1 VQILVLG
8 ILILLNG
15 LLAMSEIALV
25 VSRKSRLTSLA
36 DEGNKA
42 AITALTLA
50 EDPTKFLST
59 IQIGIT
65 SIGILSGIVGHG
77 AFAVPL
83 SQWLQNLGFSP
94 QTASVASTA
103 VVVVLITYVSI
114 VAGELVPKRIGQTN
128 PEQIACVV
136 SKPMQLLATLTRPFV
151 LLLTFSTHA
160 LVQILG
166 VKKEGLDDVSEEDIQ
181 ALLGEGSQTGVIEK
195 QQHTMFRNI
204 FQLDDRLIGSLM
216 VPRSD
221 VVFLDTTLP
230 VEENLL
236 RVTGSDHSRFPV
248 CDGSLDKPIGIIRA
262 NQLMGSIIKGET
274 PDLRAN
280 LHPCTFVPE
289 TLTGLDLLEQFQ
301 TGYME
306 IAFVIDEY
314 GEVQGVVTLHD
325 LLQAVTGEFQE
336 SNPEDAWA
344 VQREDG
350 SWLLDGAIPITEMMD
365 RLGLK
370 SVPEL
375 ERGHYHTVSGMV
387 MLLLGRLPRTGD
399 HVDWENWRFEVV
411 DMDEKRIDKVLAS
424 SLQVRR
430 ENSI

>member
-1 VQILVLG
+1 MQFLVLG

-25 VSRKSRLTSLA
+25 TSRKSRLASMA
-36 DEGNKA
+36 EEGNKA
-42 AITALTLA
+42 ASTAISLA
-50 EDPTKFLST
+50 EDPTAFLST

-77 AFAVPL
+77 AFAIPL
-83 SQWLQNLGFSP
+83 SQQLQDLGFPP
-94 QTASVASTA
+94 QTAAFVSTA
-103 VVVVLITYVSI
+103 IVVVTITYISI
-114 VAGELVPKRIGQTN
+114 VAGELVPKRIGQIS
-128 PEQIACVV
+128 PEPIACAV
-136 SKPMQLLATLTRPFV
+136 SRPMQHLASLTRPFV
-151 LLLTFSTHA
+151 LLLSFSTNW
-160 LVQILG
+160 LVRLLG
-166 VKKEGLDDVSEEDIQ
+166 VKKEGVDEVSEEDIQ
-181 ALLGEGSQTGVIEK
+181 ALLRAGSQTGVIEK
-195 QQHTMFRNI
+195 QQHMMFRNI

-230 VEENLL
+230 VEENLQ
-236 RVTGSDHSRFPV
+236 RVIESDHSRFPV
-248 CDGSLDKPIGIIRA
+248 CEGSLDRPIGIIRA
-262 NQLMGSIIKGET
+262 NQLMTSIMRGNV

-280 LHPCTFVPE
+280 LYPCTFVPE

-306 IAFVIDEY
+306 LAFVVDEY
-314 GEVQGVVTLHD
+314 GEVQGLVTLHD

-350 SWLLDGAIPITEMMD
+350 SWLLDGAIPIPEMMD
-365 RLGLK
+365 RLALK

-375 ERGHYHTVSGMV
+375 EKGHYHTVSGMV

-424 SLQVRR
+424 RIEMDMQD
-430 ENSI
+430 SI

>member
-1 VQILVLG
+1 MQFLVLG

-25 VSRKSRLTSLA
+25 TSRKSRLASMA
-36 DEGNKA
+36 EEGNKA
-42 AITALTLA
+42 ASTAISLA
-50 EDPTKFLST
+50 EDPTAFLST

-77 AFAVPL
+77 AFAIPL
-83 SQWLQNLGFSP
+83 SQQLQGLGLPP
-94 QTASVASTA
+94 QTAAFVSTA
-103 VVVVLITYVSI
+103 IVVVTITYISI
-114 VAGELVPKRIGQTN
+114 VAGELVPKRIGQIS
-128 PEQIACVV
+128 PEPIACAV
-136 SKPMQLLATLTRPFV
+136 SRPMQHLASLTRPFV
-151 LLLTFSTHA
+151 LLLSFSTNW
-160 LVQILG
+160 LVRLLG
-166 VKKEGLDDVSEEDIQ
+166 VKKEGVDEVSEEDIQ
-181 ALLGEGSQTGVIEK
+181 ALLRAGSQTGVIEK
-195 QQHTMFRNI
+195 QQHMMFRNI

-230 VEENLL
+230 VEENLQ
-236 RVTGSDHSRFPV
+236 RVIESDHSRFPV
-248 CDGSLDKPIGIIRA
+248 CEGSLDRPIGIIRA
-262 NQLMGSIIKGET
+262 NQLMTSIMRGNV

-280 LHPCTFVPE
+280 LYPCTFVPE

-306 IAFVIDEY
+306 LAFVVDEY
-314 GEVQGVVTLHD
+314 GEVQGLVTLHD

-350 SWLLDGAIPITEMMD
+350 SWLLDGAIPIPEMMD
-365 RLGLK
+365 RLALK

-375 ERGHYHTVSGMV
+375 EKGHYHTVSGMV

-424 SLQVRR
+424 RIEMDMQD
-430 ENSI
+430 SI

>member
-1 VQILVLG
+1 MQFLVLG

-25 VSRKSRLTSLA
+25 TSRKSRLASMA
-36 DEGNKA
+36 EEGNKA
-42 AITALTLA
+42 ASTAISLA
-50 EDPTKFLST
+50 EDPTAFLST

-77 AFAVPL
+77 AFAIPL
-83 SQWLQNLGFSP
+83 SQQLQGLGFP
-94 QTASVASTA
+94 PKTAAFVSTA
-103 VVVVLITYVSI
+103 IVVVTITYISI
-114 VAGELVPKRIGQTN
+114 VAGELVPKRIGQIS
-128 PEQIACVV
+128 PEPIACAV
-136 SKPMQLLATLTRPFV
+136 SRPMRLLASLTRPFV
-151 LLLTFSTHA
+151 LLLSFSTNW
-160 LVQILG
+160 LVRLLG
-166 VKKEGLDDVSEEDIQ
+166 VKKEGVDEVSEEDIQ
-181 ALLGEGSQTGVIEK
+181 ALLRAGSQTGVIEK
-195 QQHTMFRNI
+195 QQHMMFRNI

-230 VEENLL
+230 IDENLQ
-236 RVTGSDHSRFPV
+236 RVIESDHSRFPV
-248 CDGSLDKPIGIIRA
+248 CEGSLDRPIGIIRA
-262 NQLMGSIIKGET
+262 NQLMTSIIRGNL

-306 IAFVIDEY
+306 LAFVIDEY
-314 GEVQGVVTLHD
+314 GEVQGLVTLHD

-350 SWLLDGAIPITEMMD
+350 SWLLDGAIPIPEMME
-365 RLGLK
+365 RLALK

-375 ERGHYHTVSGMV
+375 EKGHYHTVSGMV

-399 HVDWENWRFEVV
+399 HVDWENWQFEVV

-424 SLQVRR
+424 RIEMDKQD
-430 ENSI
+430 SI

>member
-1 VQILVLG
+1 MQFLVLG

-25 VSRKSRLTSLA
+25 TSRKSRLASMA
-36 DEGNKA
+36 EEGNKA
-42 AITALTLA
+42 ASTAISLA
-50 EDPTKFLST
+50 EDPTAFLST

-77 AFAVPL
+77 AFAIPL
-83 SQWLQNLGFSP
+83 SQQLQDLGFPP
-94 QTASVASTA
+94 QTAAFVSTA
-103 VVVVLITYVSI
+103 IVVVTITYISI
-114 VAGELVPKRIGQTN
+114 VAGELVPKRIGQIS
-128 PEQIACVV
+128 PEPIACAV
-136 SKPMQLLATLTRPFV
+136 SRPMQLLASLTRPFV
-151 LLLTFSTHA
+151 LLLSFSTNW
-160 LVQILG
+160 LVRLLG
-166 VKKEGLDDVSEEDIQ
+166 VKKEGVDEVSEEDIQ
-181 ALLGEGSQTGVIEK
+181 ALLRAGSQTGVIEK
-195 QQHTMFRNI
+195 QQHMMFRNI

-230 VEENLL
+230 VEENLQ
-236 RVTGSDHSRFPV
+236 RVIESDHSRFPV
-248 CDGSLDKPIGIIRA
+248 CEGSLDRPIGIIRA
-262 NQLMGSIIKGET
+262 NQLMTSIMRGNV

-280 LHPCTFVPE
+280 LYPCTFVPE

-306 IAFVIDEY
+306 LAFVVDEY
-314 GEVQGVVTLHD
+314 GEVQGLVTLHD

-350 SWLLDGAIPITEMMD
+350 SWLLDGAIPIPEMMD
-365 RLGLK
+365 RLALK

-375 ERGHYHTVSGMV
+375 EKGHYHTVSGMV

-424 SLQVRR
+424 RIEMDMQD
-430 ENSI
+430 SI